1 MKAFSLSKAIMLQFI
16 LQASSRN
23 IKMIAIILIVL
34 IYVTKREER
43 RGGGGGVGGEE
54 DEEKGG
60 QEQLIGFFLSNL
72 TWLPAA
78 EALRNSANW
87 RNGRC
92 GGERRGEK
100 KGNQQMCQSRA
111 VPRFESLLSL
121 RVKARACMRFIVT
134 RPQ

>member
-43 RGGGGGVGGEE
+43 RRRRRSGRRRGRGE
-54 DEEKGG
+54 GG